1 MSIPKKY
8 KKVFVNVLKLI
19 IAILSYGFV
28 IYKIYNSPDIKSFG
42 LFFHNISTSQYLLLT
57 TILILMI
64 VNWCLESLKWKELM
78 KPIQKTGLSKA
89 FVAVWTGV
97 TIGNLTPNRIG
108 EFAGRILF
116 LNKENRKEGTSLT
129 LYGDLAQFIVT
140 LIFGIAGFTILSHF
154 FLNETTSTESINNII
169 LITGITMTVIC
180 GLIYFN
186 INNIIKFFKKYKFFQ
201 KVLKNFT
208 PAKNISKK
216 TKILTL
222 TYSILR
228 YLVFTFQFFL
238 ALHFFDIKISYTN
251 AMLALSSI
259 YLAVHVIPN
268 IPFAELG
275 IRVSFS
281 LLFLGIFSTSDTAI
295 LFSSVLIYII
305 NIAIPSL
312 FGGISFIKLKNKT

>member
-8 KKVFVNVLKLI
+8 KKVFTNALKYI

-28 IYKIYNSPDIKSFG
+28 VYKIYNSPDIKSFG
-42 LFFHNISTSQYLLLT
+42 LFFYNISTYQYLLFLSV
-57 TILILMI
+57 LVLMI

-78 KPIQKTGLSKA
+78 KPTQKIGLSKA
-89 FVAVWTGV
+89 FIAVWTGV

-140 LIFGIAGFTILSHF
+140 LIFGVAGFTILSQF
-154 FLNETTSTESINNII
+154 FLIKSTSTESINNII

-186 INNIIKFFKKYKFFQ
+186 VNSIIAFLKRCKFFQ
-201 KVLKNFT
+201 KTLKNFT
-208 PAKNISKK
+208 PSQNISKK
-216 TKILTL
+216 TKVLTL

-238 ALHFFDIKISYTN
+238 ALLFFDIKISYTD

-275 IRVSFS
+275 IRISFS
-281 LLFLGIFSTSDTAI
+281 LLFLGIFSSSDMAI
-295 LFSSVLIYII
+295 LFSSLLIYII

-312 FGGISFIKLKNKT
+312 FGGIYFIKLKNKP